1 MDDQQIN
8 PIEPTIVDTSDA
20 YDDYIGTVETSTV
33 TLHQFT
39 ARWCKKCTII
49 KEEIVK
55 TFSGDECVRWMLSD
69 ITDSDELAQ
78 RFQVSKLP
86 RLDVYRGARLSGSL
100 DAFDVTI
107 ENIISAVDEAKAPR
121 PTFTTDEDF

>member
-1 MDDQQIN
+1 MTDQQIN
-8 PIEPTIVDTSDA
+8 PIEPAMVDTSDA

-55 TFSGDECVRWMLSD
+55 TFPGDCSIKWILSD
-69 ITDSDELAQ
+69 ITDTDELSQ
-78 RFQVSKLP
+78 RFEVSKMP
-86 RLDVYRGARLSGSL
+86 RVDVYRGARLSASME
-100 DAFDVTI
+100 AFDITI
-107 ENIISAVDEAKAPR
+107 EKIISAVDEAKRLR
-121 PTFTTDEDF
+121 PTFTVDEDF